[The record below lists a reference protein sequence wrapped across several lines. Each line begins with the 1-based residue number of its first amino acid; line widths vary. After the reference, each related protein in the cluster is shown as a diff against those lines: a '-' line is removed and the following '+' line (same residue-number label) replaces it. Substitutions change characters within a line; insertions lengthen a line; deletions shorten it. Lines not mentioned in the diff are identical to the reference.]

1 MGGIARLSL
10 GMTANKDMKIA
21 AAQISC
27 APGEIGA
34 NLRKIRE
41 FTSRAKNAGAE
52 LIIFPE
58 MSDTGYSMPII
69 RKAATDWNQGAV
81 PRLEEIA
88 REFSVAMICG
98 VSEREGD
105 RIYNSQVFFDAAGN
119 MIAKYRKTHL
129 VTAPQVDERSVFTPG
144 DSFVS
149 CQVGNY
155 VFGLTICYDLRFP
168 EVCRKLAVE
177 QHVNVFLNSSAWPIV
192 RVEHLR
198 ILALT
203 RAIENQSYLIL
214 ANRTGVDN
222 GGTLCGTSVIID
234 PYGVILAA
242 ASVDREE
249 LISAEISDE
258 AIKSVRDRLA
268 VFDHRRKDLY

>member
-1 MGGIARLSL
+1 
-10 GMTANKDMKIA
+10 MTANKAMKIA
-21 AAQISC
+21 AAQFSC

-34 NLRKIRE
+34 NLRKIHE
-41 FTSRAKNAGAE
+41 FTSRAKEVGAE
-52 LIIFPE
+52 LIVFPE

-69 RKAATDWNQGAV
+69 RKAATDWKQGAV

-88 REFSVAMICG
+88 REFSIAIICG

-129 VTAPQVDERSVFTPG
+129 VTASQVDERSVFTPG

-149 CQVGNY
+149 CEVGKY

-177 QHVNVFLNSSAWPIV
+177 QQVNVFVNSSAWPIV

-198 ILALT
+198 LLALT
-203 RAIENQSYLIL
+203 RAIENQCYLIL
-214 ANRTGVDN
+214 ANRTGAD
-222 GGTLCGTSVIID
+222 GTLCGTSVIID
-234 PYGVILAA
+234 PYGVILSA

-249 LISAEISDE
+249 IIYAEISE
-258 AIKSVRDRLA
+258 EIVNSVRKRMA
-268 VFDHRRKDLY
+268 VFDHRRTDLY

>member
-1 MGGIARLSL
+1 V
-10 GMTANKDMKIA
+10 KIA

-27 APGEIGA
+27 VPGEIGA

-58 MSDTGYSMPII
+58 TSDTGYSMPII
-69 RKAATDWNQGAV
+69 RKAATEWAQGAV
-81 PRLEEIA
+81 PRLGEIA
-88 REFSVAMICG
+88 REFSIAIICG

-105 RIYNSQVFFDAAGN
+105 RIYNSQVFFDDTGK

-129 VTAPQVDERSVFTPG
+129 VTASQIDERSVFTPG

-149 CQVGNY
+149 CQVGNFI
-155 VFGLTICYDLRFP
+155 FGLTICYDLRFP

-177 QHVNVFLNSSAWPIV
+177 QKANVFVNSSAWPIV

-214 ANRTGVDN
+214 ANRSGADDD
-222 GGTLCGTSVIID
+222 GTLCGTSVIID
-234 PYGVILAA
+234 PYGVILSA

-249 LISAEISDE
+249 IIFADISEDIVN
-258 AIKSVRDRLA
+258 SVRKRMA
-268 VFDHRRKDLY
+268 VFDHRRRDLY